1 MGWPQIVFIAWFGAS
16 IGVAMVKHGTPFP
29 QGRWNGWL
37 LALRWLVLAVILTL
51 GGFFTSVHAQVPLS
65 IEMHKVPYAQQRQL
79 TWHAIERLPRR
90 CGGAM
95 DATGSGEPLAEETA
109 DKFGHGHVH
118 QVKLN
123 RAWYGTWMPKLV
135 QGFEDGMIDI
145 PADPNFAQDL
155 RAIEEVDGIAMV
167 AKARRSDVKDPDLF
181 RHGDAAVML
190 ALGWF
195 ATLNLNAQIDY
206 IPVPSHTRGFD
217 NKINSHADLD
227 FPMPEPGG
235 W

>member
-1 MGWPQIVFIAWFGAS
+1 M
-16 IGVAMVKHGTPFP
+16 
-29 QGRWNGWL
+29 RRL
-37 LALRWLVLAVILTL
+37 L
-51 GGFFTSVHAQVPLS
+51 PLS
-65 IEMHKVPYAQQRQL
+65 IEMHKVPYAQQRQI
-79 TWHAIERLPRR
+79 TWYAIERLPRR

-95 DATGSGEPLAEETA
+95 DATGSGEALAEETA
-109 DKFGHGHVH
+109 DKFGHSHVH
-118 QVKLN
+118 QIKLN

-135 QGFEDGMIDI
+135 QGFEDGMIEI
-145 PADPNFAQDL
+145 PADPNYAQDL

-190 ALGWF
+190 ALGWY
-195 ATLNLNAQIDY
+195 ATLNLHAPIDY
-206 IPVPSHTRGFD
+206 IPVPTHARGFD
-217 NKINSHADLD
+217 NRTTNSADMD